1 MNTLLLVVLIIN
13 CLILGALAVLV
24 MMLGYSVF
32 VDMQN
37 MNKRPYSKIS
47 YCNNCDKE
55 LFDDCCYEDR
65 EYTEEKE
72 CEEPTSVKCTRV
84 FI

>member
-13 CLILGALAVLV
+13 CLILGALAVPI

-55 LFDDCCYEDR
+55 LFNDCCDDR
-65 EYTEEKE
+65 EYTKEKE
-72 CEEPTSVKCTRV
+72 YEEPTSVKCTRV